1 MVADSHQHT
10 LRRNDYSLDE
20 QQLAVQET
28 FADFFTR
35 LSPSSVVRAAEPT
48 GFDKA
53 LWQKAQAT
61 GVVTMGVP
69 ESRGGDGATLIDLVL
84 VAEEYGKTLAP
95 IPFVEAVV
103 AGLLLA
109 DLDGSVAEELLTQL
123 LEGSST
129 GTVALHPVE
138 KRRHQLVPA
147 GAVADIV
154 LALDG
159 GQLVVVR
166 RLGEIPAEANVAG
179 APVGRWDLR
188 AEDRTIL
195 AEGSKATR
203 AYARAERLWK
213 LLTAGALAGSA
224 SSAVRLG
231 VEFAS
236 SRVAFGQFIGT
247 FQAISHSLVDAAT
260 LAEASRNLVRKAAW
274 FEEYEPESGQALVS
288 MAFVAASR
296 AAVKASTV
304 GTHVQGG
311 FGFTNESDMTL
322 HFRRAK
328 GWPLLAQRPI
338 EDLLTIAESL
348 PATPHI

>member
-1 MVADSHQHT
+1 MADSHQYT

-69 ESRGGDGATLIDLVL
+69 ESRGGDGATLVDLVL
-84 VAEEYGKTLAP
+84 VSEECGKTLAP
-95 IPFVEAVV
+95 IPFVEAAV
-103 AGLLLA
+103 AALLLA
-109 DLDGSVAEELLTQL
+109 DLDGAVAEELLAQV

-138 KRRHQLVPA
+138 NRCHQLVPA
-147 GAVADIV
+147 GAVADLV

-159 GQLVVVR
+159 DQLVVIR
-166 RLGEIPAEANVAG
+166 RLGEIPTEPNVAG

-188 AEDRTIL
+188 AEDRTVL
-195 AEGSKATR
+195 AEGREATR
-203 AYARAERLWK
+203 AYSRAERLWK

-274 FEEYEPESGQALVS
+274 FEEYEPESAQPLVS

>member
-1 MVADSHQHT
+1 MADSHQYT

-20 QQLAVQET
+20 QQQAVRET

-35 LSPSSVVRAAEPT
+35 LSPSSVVRASEPS

-61 GVVTMGVP
+61 GIVTMGVP
-69 ESRGGDGATLIDLVL
+69 ESRGGDGATRVDLVL
-84 VAEEYGKTLAP
+84 VAEEYGKSIAP

-103 AGLLLA
+103 GALLLA
-109 DLDGSVAEELLTQL
+109 ELDGPIADELLTQV
-123 LEGSST
+123 LEGSIT
-129 GTVALHPVE
+129 ATIALDNLQ
-138 KRRHQLVPA
+138 KRPRQLVPA
-147 GAVADIV
+147 GAVADIA

-159 GQLVVVR
+159 DRLVVAR
-166 RLGEIPAEANVAG
+166 KMGEIPVEPNLAG
-179 APVGRWDLR
+179 APVGVWDLQ
-188 AEDRTIL
+188 AEDRTVL
-195 AEGSKATR
+195 AEGDAAVR
-203 AYARAERLWK
+203 AYVRAERTWK

-224 SSAVRLG
+224 STSVRLG
-231 VEFAS
+231 TEFAS
-236 SRVAFGQFIGT
+236 SRMAFGQYIGT

-274 FEEYEPESGQALVS
+274 FEEHEPESPQSLVS
-288 MAFVAASR
+288 MAFLAASR

-328 GWPLLAQRPI
+328 GWPLLARRST

-348 PATPHI
+348 PSTPHI